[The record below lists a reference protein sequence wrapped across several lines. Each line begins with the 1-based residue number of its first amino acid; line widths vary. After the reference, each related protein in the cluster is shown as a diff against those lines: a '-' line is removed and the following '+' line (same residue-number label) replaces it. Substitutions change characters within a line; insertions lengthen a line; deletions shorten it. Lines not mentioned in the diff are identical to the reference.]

1 MLLYKGF
8 FVKQKMFAKV
18 DSIIYFE
25 MVIQPLD
32 IPFGIELLNYL
43 FLFRS
48 GSLDPGHSTKL
59 LMVFF
64 SAI

>member
-25 MVIQPLD
+25 MVIQPSD
-32 IPFGIELLNYL
+32 IPFGIELLNY
-43 FLFRS
+43 LFRS

-59 LMVFF
+59 LMVLLMKL
-64 SAI
+64 